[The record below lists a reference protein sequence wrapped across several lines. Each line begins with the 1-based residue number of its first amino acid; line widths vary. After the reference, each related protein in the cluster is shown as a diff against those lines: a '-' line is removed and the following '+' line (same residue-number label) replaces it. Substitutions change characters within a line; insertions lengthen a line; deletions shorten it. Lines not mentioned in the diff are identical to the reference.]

1 MTGLALFQLP
11 CMWCGAASDSQEQLA
26 CGPAIG
32 KRFVF
37 SLVGESL
44 GSLIGWG
51 GLGLGGSAFLLYLS
65 IMGSLI
71 RERDWQSGLG
81 MSSGWTCWP

>member
-26 CGPAIG
+26 CGPAVA

-37 SLVGESL
+37 SLVGEGL
-44 GSLIGWG
+44 GSLMQWG
-51 GLGLGGSAFLLYLS
+51 GVGLGGRAFSLYLS
-65 IMGSLI
+65 IMGSLV
-71 RERDWQSGLG
+71 
-81 MSSGWTCWP
+81 